1 MGRGRLLI
9 TLSGL
14 LTLFALG
21 ALAQTNI
28 NSTAQP
34 KRDGKVL
41 VPDKPTSTDSAN
53 TATADQRPTRVERP
67 PLSPEIQAR
76 IASFKEAA
84 RIYLEKE
91 QALQKQIKGANDKER
106 SALREQLKDLREQWL
121 ERSKEM
127 RKEYKERQA
136 ELAEKLSEYR
146 ELLDSRGGGAL
157 QQSGGRP
164 RRGDD

>member
-1 MGRGRLLI
+1 M
-9 TLSGL
+9 LSAVGV
-14 LTLFALG
+14 
-21 ALAQTNI
+21 LAQTNVD
-28 NSTAQP
+28 SATQP

-53 TATADQRPTRVERP
+53 TTTANLRPTRVERP

-76 IASFKEAA
+76 IANFKEAA

-106 SALREQLKDLREQWL
+106 AALREQLKDLREQWL

-136 ELAEKLSEYR
+136 ELADKMSEYR
-146 ELLDSRGGGAL
+146 ELLDSVRGSAL
-157 QQSGGRP
+157 QQAGGGRP
-164 RRGDD
+164 RRGED

>member
-1 MGRGRLLI
+1 MVQVFEHRVGNPSEWPLAP
-9 TLSGL
+9 TLSPSDGERKITHNFERL

-106 SALREQLKDLREQWL
+106 SALREPTQG
-121 ERSKEM
+121 
-127 RKEYKERQA
+127 
-136 ELAEKLSEYR
+136 LAR
-146 ELLDSRGGGAL
+146 AVARTL
-157 QQSGGRP
+157 QRDAQRI
-164 RRGDD
+164 